1 MRISDWSSDVCSS
14 DLHRH
19 RPRARLRRH
28 VGRLPQA
35 DPDRVRSDH
44 RIRGFELL
52 PVVLQL
58 LRRGCRMSAP
68 DTFAAGFEVP
78 LHRSLTEPILL
89 GGAPRTVAIANVT
102 LAAAVEIGRAHLST
116 PVTNSHHACRLLLEK
131 Q

>member
-1 MRISDWSSDVCSS
+1 MIP
-14 DLHRH
+14 
-19 RPRARLRRH
+19 RPPRSTRTDTLFPYTTLFRSRRH

-89 GGAPRTVAIANVT
+89 GGAPRTVAIANGQ
-102 LAAAVEIGRAHLST
+102 LAAALGLGLQ
-116 PVTNSHHACRLLLEK
+116 CRK
-131 Q
+131 SGV